1 MSSSMTSERL
11 SAVVTELLE
20 SAVFVFAEPVEIKPW
35 DDSTVWCARLDLEHG
50 KKFQMSLCA
59 PKELALTLAAN
70 LLGLEPDSAEAQE
83 SLGDAVGEMANM
95 LAGTVAVELFG
106 KDVVCR
112 IGVPKVTQ
120 GSGTDHDAFAAKAV
134 CRSSLLTEE
143 GHRIDACLFEG
154 EVDFVVAAS
163 AATADKTP
171 TPTGDDA

>member
-1 MSSSMTSERL
+1 MSNSMTSERL

-20 SAVFVFAEPVEIKPW
+20 SAVFVFAEPVEIKSW
-35 DDSTVWCARLDLEHG
+35 DDPEIWCARLNLEHDR
-50 KKFQMSLCA
+50 KVQMSLCV
-59 PKELALTLAAN
+59 PKEMALILAAN

-106 KDVVCR
+106 KDVVSR

-120 GSGTDHDAFAAKAV
+120 ASGADHDAFAAKAS
-134 CRSSLLTEE
+134 CQSSLQTEE
-143 GHRIDACLFEG
+143 GHRVDACLFEG
-154 EVDFVVAAS
+154 EIDFVVAPS
-163 AATADKTP
+163 APGVDKTP